1 MRHHRHSV
9 RFGRQRSHYKAT
21 LRSLVSGLII
31 SKSIRTTKTK
41 AKETSR
47 LADRLITFGKEKTVT
62 NQRKAYS
69 ILRDRKLVQILFNEL
84 APLFK
89 ERKGG
94 YTRVML
100 IEKRCGDN
108 AQMAILEFV
117 EKPKPSEPK
126 KKAEK
131 KEKKPAASPA
141 IETKAEK
148 LEKAAPPEPR
158 HEEIKEKKE
167 EHRKEERK
175 KEAPQ
180 PRKPEKPIQKPGFF
194 KKFFGRKG
202 D

>member
-1 MRHHRHSV
+1 MRHHRQSV
-9 RFGRQRSHYKAT
+9 KFGRQRSHYKAT

-31 SKSIRTTKTK
+31 NKSINTTKTK
-41 AKETSR
+41 AKAASR
-47 LADRLITFGKEKTVT
+47 LADKLITLGKEKTVT
-62 NQRKAYS
+62 NQRRAYA
-69 ILRDRKLVQILFNEL
+69 ILCDRKLVTILFNEI

-89 ERKGG
+89 ERLGG

-100 IEKRCGDN
+100 TKNRRGDN

-117 EKPKPSEPK
+117 EKPKPLERE

-131 KEKKPAASPA
+131 KEKKQ
-141 IETKAEK
+141 
-148 LEKAAPPEPR
+148 AAPVIEAKSEKEEKIAALEP
-158 HEEIKEKKE
+158 KKE
-167 EHRKEERK
+167 EHRKEEHK

-180 PRKPEKPIQKPGFF
+180 PKKHDKPLQRPGFF

>member
-21 LRSLVSGLII
+21 LKSLVSSLII
-31 SKSIRTTKTK
+31 NNAIRTTKVK
-41 AKETSR
+41 AKEASR
-47 LADRLITFGKEKTVT
+47 LADKLITLGKEKTVA

-69 ILRDRKLVQILFNEL
+69 ILSDRKLVGMLFNEL

-89 ERKGG
+89 DRKGG

-100 IEKRCGDN
+100 TGKRRGDN

-117 EKPKPSEPK
+117 EKPKPPEPK

-131 KEKKPAASPA
+131 KEKKPAAPL
-141 IETKAEK
+141 IEAKAERE
-148 LEKAAPPEPR
+148 EKIVHPEP
-158 HEEIKEKKE
+158 KKE
-167 EHRKEERK
+167 ERRKEEHK
-175 KEAPQ
+175 KEAPL
-180 PRKPEKPIQKPGFF
+180 PKKPEKPIQKPGFF

>member
-9 RFGRQRSHYKAT
+9 KFGRQRSHYKAT
-21 LRSLVSGLII
+21 LKSLVSALII
-31 SKSIRTTKTK
+31 SKGIITTKTK

-47 LADRLITFGKEKTVT
+47 LADKLITLGKEKTVT
-62 NQRKAYS
+62 NQRRAYA
-69 ILRDRKLVQILFNEL
+69 ILGDRKLVAILFNEI

-89 ERKGG
+89 DRLGG

-100 IEKRCGDN
+100 TVKRRGDN
-108 AQMAILEFV
+108 AQMAMLEFV
-117 EKPKPSEPK
+117 EKPKPPEPK

-131 KEKKPAASPA
+131 KEKKPAASTLEEGLKPSSS
-141 IETKAEK
+141 KAEK
-148 LEKAAPPEPR
+148 EEKVVQPEQ
-158 HEEIKEKKE
+158 KKE
-167 EHRKEERK
+167 EHRKEEHK

-180 PRKPEKPIQKPGFF
+180 PRKPEKPIGRPGFF

>member
-1 MRHHRHSV
+1 MRHHRNNV
-9 RFGRQRSHYKAT
+9 RFGRQKSHYKAT
-21 LRSLVSGLII
+21 LKALVSGLILH
-31 SKSIRTTKTK
+31 KAIRTTKTK
-41 AKETSR
+41 AKEASR
-47 LADRLITFGKEKTVT
+47 LADKLITFGKEKTVA
-62 NQRKAYS
+62 NQRMAYS
-69 ILRDRKLVQILFNEL
+69 ILCDRKLVAILFNEI

-100 IEKRCGDN
+100 TGNRHGDN
-108 AQMAILEFV
+108 AEMAILEFV
-117 EKPKPSEPK
+117 EKPKAPEPK

-131 KEKKPAASPA
+131 KEKKPAPQTVEAR
-141 IETKAEK
+141 AEK
-148 LEKAAPPEPR
+148 EEKIAPQEP
-158 HEEIKEKKE
+158 KKE
-167 EHRKEERK
+167 EYRKEEHK

>member
-21 LRSLVSGLII
+21 LRALVSGLII
-31 SKSIRTTKTK
+31 HKSITTTKVK

-47 LADRLITFGKEKTVT
+47 LADRLITLGKEKTVT
-62 NQRKAYS
+62 NQRMAYA
-69 ILRDRKLVQILFNEL
+69 ILCDRKLVAMLFNEL

-100 IEKRCGDN
+100 VENRCGDN

-117 EKPKPSEPK
+117 EKPKALEPK

-131 KEKKPAASPA
+131 KEKKPASPA
-141 IETKAEK
+141 AGVDAEK
-148 LEKAAPPEPR
+148 EEKAISPE
-158 HEEIKEKKE
+158 HKKE
-167 EHRKEERK
+167 EHRKEEHK
-175 KEAPQ
+175 KETPQ
-180 PRKPEKPIQKPGFF
+180 PKKPEKPIQRPGFF

>member
-21 LRSLVSGLII
+21 LKSLVSGLII
-31 SKSIRTTKTK
+31 NKTICTTKVK
-41 AKETSR
+41 AKEASR
-47 LADRLITFGKEKTVT
+47 LADKLISLGKEKTVN
-62 NQRKAYS
+62 NQRAAYA
-69 ILRDRKLVQILFNEL
+69 ILGDRKLVGILFNEL

-94 YTRVML
+94 YTRVIM
-100 IEKRCGDN
+100 IGNRRGDN

-117 EKPKPSEPK
+117 EKPKPPEPK

-131 KEKKPAASPA
+131 KEKK
-141 IETKAEK
+141 T
-148 LEKAAPPEPR
+148 AAPTLEAKVEKEEKIISPEP
-158 HEEIKEKKE
+158 KKD
-167 EHRKEERK
+167 EHRKEEYKR
-175 KEAPQ
+175 EAPQ

>member
-1 MRHHRHSV
+1 MRHHQHSV
-9 RFGRQRSHYKAT
+9 KFGRQRSHYKAT
-21 LRSLVSGLII
+21 LKSLVSALII
-31 SKSIRTTKTK
+31 NKIITTTKTK

-47 LADRLITFGKEKTVT
+47 LADKLITLGKEKTVA
-62 NQRKAYS
+62 NQRRAYA
-69 ILRDRKLVQILFNEL
+69 ILGDRKLVSVLFDEI

-89 ERKGG
+89 NRLGG

-100 IEKRCGDN
+100 TVKRRGDN
-108 AQMAILEFV
+108 AQMAILEFI
-117 EKPKPSEPK
+117 EKPKPPEPK

-131 KEKKPAASPA
+131 KEKKPVEQAV
-141 IETKAEK
+141 ETKAEK
-148 LEKAAPPEPR
+148 EEKVVHPEQ
-158 HEEIKEKKE
+158 KKE
-167 EHRKEERK
+167 EHRKEEHK

>member
-1 MRHHRHSV
+1 MRHHQHSV
-9 RFGRQRSHYKAT
+9 KFGRQRSHYKAT
-21 LRSLVSGLII
+21 LKSLVSALII
-31 SKSIRTTKTK
+31 NKIITTTKTK

-47 LADRLITFGKEKTVT
+47 LADKLITLGKEKTVA
-62 NQRKAYS
+62 NQRRAYA
-69 ILRDRKLVQILFNEL
+69 ILGDRKLVSVLFDEI

-89 ERKGG
+89 NRLGG

-100 IEKRCGDN
+100 TVKRRGDN
-108 AQMAILEFV
+108 AQMAILEFI
-117 EKPKPSEPK
+117 EKPKPPEPK

-131 KEKKPAASPA
+131 KEKKPVEQAV
-141 IETKAEK
+141 ETKAEK
-148 LEKAAPPEPR
+148 EEKVVHTEQ
-158 HEEIKEKKE
+158 KKE
-167 EHRKEERK
+167 EHRKEEHK

>member
-9 RFGRQRSHYKAT
+9 KFGRQRSHYKAT
-21 LRSLVSGLII
+21 LKSLVTGLII
-31 SKSIRTTKTK
+31 NKSITTTKVK
-41 AKETSR
+41 AKEASR
-47 LADRLITFGKEKTVT
+47 LADKLITLGKEKTVT
-62 NQRKAYS
+62 NQRKAYA
-69 ILRDRKLVQILFNEL
+69 ILGDRKLVSMLFNEL

-89 ERKGG
+89 DRKGG

-100 IEKRCGDN
+100 TEKRRGDN

-117 EKPKPSEPK
+117 EKPKPSELK

-131 KEKKPAASPA
+131 KEKKPAAPA
-141 IETKAEK
+141 IEAKVEK
-148 LEKAAPPEPR
+148 EGKIVSSEP
-158 HEEIKEKKE
+158 KKE
-167 EHRKEERK
+167 EHRKEEYK

-180 PRKPEKPIQKPGFF
+180 PKKHEKPIGRPGFF

>member
-1 MRHHRHSV
+1 MRHHQHSV
-9 RFGRQRSHYKAT
+9 KFGRQRSHYKAT
-21 LRSLVSGLII
+21 LKSLVSALVI
-31 SKSIRTTKTK
+31 SKSITTTKTK

-47 LADRLITFGKEKTVT
+47 LADKLITLGKEKTVT
-62 NQRKAYS
+62 NQRRAYA
-69 ILRDRKLVQILFNEL
+69 ILGDRKLVAILFNEI

-100 IEKRCGDN
+100 TAKRRGDN

-117 EKPKPSEPK
+117 EKPKPPEPK
-126 KKAEK
+126 KKADK
-131 KEKKPAASPA
+131 KEKKPAMPV
-141 IETKAEK
+141 IEAKAEK
-148 LEKAAPPEPR
+148 EEKPVQPEQ
-158 HEEIKEKKE
+158 KKE

-180 PRKPEKPIQKPGFF
+180 PKKPEKPTQRPGFF

>member
-9 RFGRQRSHYKAT
+9 KFGRQRSHYKAT
-21 LRSLVSGLII
+21 LKSLVAGLVI
-31 SKSIRTTKTK
+31 SKSICTTKVK

-47 LADRLITFGKEKTVT
+47 LADKLITLGKEKTVD
-62 NQRKAYS
+62 NQRKAYA
-69 ILRDRKLVQILFNEL
+69 ILRDRKLVAMLFNEL

-89 ERKGG
+89 DRKGG

-100 IEKRCGDN
+100 TGKRHGDN

-117 EKPKPSEPK
+117 EKPKPLEPK

-131 KEKKPAASPA
+131 KEKKSAVPAVEP
-141 IETKAEK
+141 KAEK
-148 LEKAAPPEPR
+148 EEKVTPAPEP
-158 HEEIKEKKE
+158 KKE
-167 EHRKEERK
+167 EHRKEEYK

>member
-1 MRHHRHSV
+1 V
-9 RFGRQRSHYKAT
+9 AG
-21 LRSLVSGLII
+21 LVI
-31 SKSIRTTKTK
+31 SKSICTTKVK

-47 LADRLITFGKEKTVT
+47 LADKLITLGKEKTVD
-62 NQRKAYS
+62 NQRKAYA
-69 ILRDRKLVQILFNEL
+69 ILRDRKLVAMLFNEL

-89 ERKGG
+89 DRKGG

-100 IEKRCGDN
+100 TGKRHGDN

-117 EKPKPSEPK
+117 EKPKPPEPK

-131 KEKKPAASPA
+131 KEKKPAAQA

-148 LEKAAPPEPR
+148 EEKPVQPEQ
-158 HEEIKEKKE
+158 KKE
-167 EHRKEERK
+167 EHRKEEHKR
-175 KEAPQ
+175 EAPQ
-180 PRKPEKPIQKPGFF
+180 PKKPEKPIQKPGFF